1 MHELSLC
8 MALMSQ
14 VERIARERQ
23 AGRVERIELQL
34 GPLSGAEAALLQSAW
49 PLASAGTIAEG
60 AALAITPAAVRVACS
75 RCGEVSQARPNR
87 LLCGSC
93 GDYRTRLVSGDELL
107 LSRVELSQCG
117 VSTEQR
123 PCA

>member
-8 MALMSQ
+8 MALIS
-14 VERIARERQ
+14 
-23 AGRVERIELQL
+23 RVERIELRL
-34 GPLSGAEAALLQSAW
+34 GPLSGAEAALLESAW
-49 PLASAGTIAEG
+49 PLASAGTVAEG
-60 AALAITPAAVRVACS
+60 AVLAISPAAVRVACS
-75 RCGEVSQARPNR
+75 RCGEVSDATPNR

-107 LSRVELSQCG
+107 LARVELSQ
-117 VSTEQR
+117 SEEMTEQR

>member
-8 MALMSQ
+8 MALMSR
-14 VERIARERQ
+14 VERIARERR
-23 AGRVERIELQL
+23 AGRVERIELEL
-34 GPLSGAEAALLQSAW
+34 GPLSGTEAALLQSAW
-49 PLASAGTIAEG
+49 PLASAGTVAEG

-75 RCGEVSQARPNR
+75 RCGEVSRASPNR
-87 LLCGSC
+87 LLCGNC

-107 LSRVELSQCG
+107 LTRVELSQCG
-117 VSTEQR
+117 MPAEQR